1 MKTFTTAA
9 ISVAFLASNVHA
21 FPTMAMDALTEP
33 LKADAFNVKRTAE
46 IHARQGA
53 APPQGA
59 GALPAV
65 PPPFDAKAQYVSN
78 QGKYKFVP
86 PGPGDAR
93 GECPGLNA
101 LANHNYLP
109 HNGYATIQQFIDA
122 TNTGFG
128 MAKDLGGFLALYGA
142 LVDGNLLGWSI
153 NGGPHIG
160 IGGSHNNYEADSSP
174 LKSDLNQY
182 GSNQKLIKDQF
193 YSLYNRQPDAAT
205 ANYNL
210 EVLRDFRKERYY
222 ESIQKNPYYSYL
234 PFTGIEVSQ
243 AAFTFIYRFM
253 SNKSAENPEG
263 VLNKDVLKSFMAIY
277 GDDEENLHWKRGYE
291 RFPDNFYKRN
301 PTDEYSIPY
310 CKSPSQ
316 KAEEARKIILTF
328 LPVEADILYF
338 AETVPEVLELG
349 CNHGAVNT
357 FNTIDA
363 ATLSNGAYTAEQ
375 AAKSPLCFASAF
387 AKVEIPL
394 ITGLSN
400 SALKPLFDTL
410 NTLTGNMNCA
420 SIGSV
425 NQSALTACP
434 GFSFYGGP
442 TGPVAKGAIQDP
454 VLN

>member
-9 ISVAFLASNVHA
+9 ISAAFLASNVHA

-33 LKADAFNVKRTAE
+33 LKAEAFNVKRTTE

-59 GALPAV
+59 GALPLI
-65 PPPFDAKAQYVSN
+65 PPPFDAKAQHVSN

-122 TNTGFG
+122 TETGFG

-222 ESIQKNPYYSYL
+222 ESIQKNPYYS
-234 PFTGIEVSQ
+234 
-243 AAFTFIYRFM
+243 
-253 SNKSAENPEG
+253 
-263 VLNKDVLKSFMAIY
+263 
-277 GDDEENLHWKRGYE
+277 
-291 RFPDNFYKRN
+291 
-301 PTDEYSIPY
+301 
-310 CKSPSQ
+310 CK
-316 KAEEARKIILTF
+316 
-328 LPVEADILYF
+328 
-338 AETVPEVLELG
+338 
-349 CNHGAVNT
+349 
-357 FNTIDA
+357 
-363 ATLSNGAYTAEQ
+363 
-375 AAKSPLCFASAF
+375 
-387 AKVEIPL
+387 
-394 ITGLSN
+394 
-400 SALKPLFDTL
+400 
-410 NTLTGNMNCA
+410 
-420 SIGSV
+420 
-425 NQSALTACP
+425 
-434 GFSFYGGP
+434 
-442 TGPVAKGAIQDP
+442 
-454 VLN
+454 